1 MNDNDREI
9 AFGIP
14 KTELHLH
21 LDGSLD
27 ETFISERALDRG
39 VILPVVPEKLREFLH
54 TMKSKRVNSGSSVLP
69 SSNWPAFDFCNQF
82 LQTEDE
88 LKVATSSLCRVLS
101 DENVVL
107 AEIRFCPQLHVLE
120 GMTVDDAVSAVVSGF
135 RIAQHELDI
144 RGGIIVCALR
154 SYSVDHS
161 IEMAELAAAWL
172 GKGVVGFDIAGDE
185 GAFPLEIHKLGILEA
200 VRRGVPTTIHAGEW
214 PVDTVKNIELAV
226 ELGAR
231 RLGHG
236 ITLCQKPKLMEK
248 VAEHDIAVECCLT
261 SNVGWKV
268 PSYADHP
275 IRKMFDAGVQVCINS
290 DNLLLS
296 GSRKRKATPTG
307 ELCRLVQDTDF
318 SWEEARAVL
327 LYGVRTSFS
336 TGLGDDWRTHY
347 ERQLDHALKAIR
359 PEE

>member
-1 MNDNDREI
+1 MNTKDREI
-9 AFGIP
+9 AFSIP

-39 VILPVVPEKLREFLH
+39 VVLPVAPEHLREFLH
-54 TMKSKRVNSGSSVLP
+54 VMKSKRVNSGSSVLP

-88 LKVATSSLCRVLS
+88 LRAATSSLCRGLS

-107 AEIRFCPQLHVLE
+107 AEIRFCPQLHVSE
-120 GMTVDDAVSAVVSGF
+120 GMTVDDVVSAVVSGF
-135 RIAQHELDI
+135 QIAQEELDF
-144 RGGIIVCALR
+144 RGGIIICALR

-185 GAFPLEIHKLGILEA
+185 GAFPLEIHKAGIMEA
-200 VRRGVPTTIHAGEW
+200 VIRGVPITVHAGEW
-214 PVDTVKNIELAV
+214 PVDTVKNIDLAV
-226 ELGAR
+226 ELGAS
-231 RLGHG
+231 RLGHA
-236 ITLCQKPKLMEK
+236 ITLSQEPKLMQK
-248 VAEHDIAVECCLT
+248 VSEQDIAVECCLT

-268 PSYADHP
+268 PSYEEHP
-275 IRKMFDAGVQVCINS
+275 IRNMFDAGVQVSINS

-296 GSRKRKATPTG
+296 GSYKRKPTPTG
-307 ELCRLVQDTDF
+307 ELCKLVQDVGF

-327 LYGVRTSFS
+327 LNSVRTSFS
-336 TGLGDDWRTHY
+336 TRLEDDWLMSY
-347 ERQLDHALKAIR
+347 EQRLDEALKAVLR
-359 PEE
+359 RD